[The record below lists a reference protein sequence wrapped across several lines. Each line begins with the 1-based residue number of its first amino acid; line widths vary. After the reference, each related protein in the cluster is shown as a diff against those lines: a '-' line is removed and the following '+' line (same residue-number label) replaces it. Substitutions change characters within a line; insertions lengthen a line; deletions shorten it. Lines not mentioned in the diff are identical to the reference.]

1 MLKAGIWDGKQIV
14 SSDWVAAS
22 STEHKDTGIGYG
34 YGYQWWT
41 LPSDTGYA
49 ATGHFEQKIY
59 VIPEADMVVVFTAN
73 IADED
78 PHVTDALLH
87 RFILPSCED
96 LTSDPAV
103 ATHSTYGM
111 RFDYPAGARATQL
124 PLPGRDTI
132 SDASGMLV
140 VVDDYYPRSIVTAMW
155 DLLKEDATLEESLKA
170 FLASQRAE
178 PDVELP
184 QLDDWQ
190 AGEHFGHRMLFGG
203 FSGGDDTSKLSGV
216 VGAWICSQTRRMH
229 VFIALS
235 DDPSPSASAQAL
247 FDDLLAGFHCHEDA
261 TSVD

>member
-1 MLKAGIWDGKQIV
+1 
-14 SSDWVAAS
+14 
-22 STEHKDTGIGYG
+22 
-34 YGYQWWT
+34 
-41 LPSDTGYA
+41 
-49 ATGHFEQKIY
+49 
-59 VIPEADMVVVFTAN
+59 
-73 IADED
+73 
-78 PHVTDALLH
+78 
-87 RFILPSCED
+87 
-96 LTSDPAV
+96 
-103 ATHSTYGM
+103 
-111 RFDYPAGARATQL
+111 
-124 PLPGRDTI
+124 
-132 SDASGMLV
+132 MLV